1 MDQTRTDVMRRNL
14 FRAGVGVTTA
24 VAAKVL
30 THRAQ
35 AQTAA
40 NAVPTPVTPRGCFLE
55 GTRIRTIEGE
65 KAIEELQIDERLAV
79 FLAGTAPVAGIVR
92 WRGAVTPIRIRAGAI
107 DEDRPY
113 ADLVVTEHHAILFG
127 GNLIAAGNLV
137 NGTTILRGPRQE
149 AEFFNIRLAGHDV
162 IYAQGVAC
170 ETLYSEADE
179 EPCLPRYRYR
189 GRRHEVASYLR
200 SAFSPVVDL
209 RNRADLIR
217 DGLDL
222 AA

>member
-1 MDQTRTDVMRRNL
+1 MRRNL

-24 VAAKVL
+24 VATKIL

-35 AQTAA
+35 AQTA
-40 NAVPTPVTPRGCFLE
+40 TPVPSTARGCFLT

-65 KAIEELQIDERLAV
+65 KAIEEPQIDERLV
-79 FLAGTAPVAGIVR
+79 VSLAGTAPVASIVR
-92 WRGAVTPIRIRAGAI
+92 WRGAVTPIRITVGAI
-107 DEDRPY
+107 EEHLPY
-113 ADLVVTEHHAILFG
+113 ADLVVTEHHAILFSG
-127 GNLIAAGNLV
+127 SLIAVGNLV
-137 NGTTILRGPRQE
+137 NGTTIVRGPRQE

-162 IYAQGVAC
+162 VYAQGVPC
-170 ETLYSEADE
+170 ETLYSEADG
-179 EPCLPRYRYR
+179 EPCLPRYCYR